1 MSIIFSFQF
10 LPMCNTEFTEPSE
23 NTESLN
29 ISDPEILNILKIFA
43 RILLSVNHS
52 KPIETPVVDLN
63 PTPEKLAA

>member
-1 MSIIFSFQF
+1 
-10 LPMCNTEFTEPSE
+10 MCNTELNEPSK

-29 ISDPEILNILKIFA
+29 ISDPELLITLKIFA

-52 KPIETPVVDLN
+52 EPIETPVVDLN

>member
-1 MSIIFSFQF
+1 
-10 LPMCNTEFTEPSE
+10 MCNTELTEPSK

-29 ISDPEILNILKIFA
+29 ISDPELLITLKILA

-52 KPIETPVVDLN
+52 EPIETPVVDLN